1 VVSRTAAQLATA
13 VDGVIVGDPDALV
26 TSFGIDSRVLEPGAC
41 FVALRGERDGHD
53 FVADAFA
60 RGARVALVAHVVDHP
75 PGTALVVV
83 DDPLTALARAAAR
96 ARAGWTDVTVVGI
109 TGSVGKTSTKDLAAA
124 ALAGGRRVHASLGSF
139 NNEAGLPLTL
149 LHAPAGTEVVVAEM
163 GARFPGNI
171 ADLCVVARPT
181 VGVVT
186 RIGLAHPEHL
196 GGPDGILKTKGELVE
211 ALPAAGTAILNADD
225 AATPALAARTA
236 ARVLTVGTRPGAEIS
251 VRGLV
256 LTDDLRPRFLLD
268 SPWGTVTVTLAVR
281 GAHQAQ
287 NAAMAAAVALALGVT
302 PETVAEGLAVATTA
316 AWRMDLSTSAS
327 GIVVLNDA
335 YNANPD
341 SMRAAL
347 RSLGDLPTAG
357 RRIAVLGDM
366 LELGAHA
373 EAEHAAL
380 ADLVVQAGVDL
391 LVAVGPHSAV
401 TAAHAE
407 RAGIAALHAADR
419 DVARTLVT
427 EHVRPGDAVLVKASR
442 GVGLEQVAEG
452 LIRGEG
458 GS

>member
-1 VVSRTAAQLATA
+1 MTAADLAAA
-13 VDGVIVGDPDALV
+13 VDGVIVGDPDAVV
-26 TSFGIDSRVLEPGAC
+26 TSFAIDSRVLEPGAC
-41 FVALRGERDGHD
+41 FVALRDARDGHD

-60 RGARVALVAHVVDHP
+60 RGARVALVEHAVPHP

-83 DDPLTALARAAAR
+83 EQPLAALARAAAH
-96 ARAGWTDVTVVGI
+96 ARSGWRDVTVVGI

-124 ALAGGRRVHASLGSF
+124 ALAGARRVHASRGSF

-149 LHAPAGTEVVVAEM
+149 LHAPPGTEVVVAEM

-171 ADLCVVARPT
+171 ADLCAVARPT

-211 ALPAAGTAILNADD
+211 ALPAGGIAVLNADD
-225 AATPALAARTA
+225 DATPALATRTA
-236 ARVLTVGTRPGAEIS
+236 ARVLTVGTRPGAD
-251 VRGLV
+251 VRVRDLAV
-256 LTDDLRPRFLLD
+256 DAQLRPRFTAD
-268 SPWGTVTVTLAVR
+268 SPWGVVGVSLAVR

-287 NAAMAAAVALALGVT
+287 NAAMAATVALALGVA
-302 PETVAEGLAVATTA
+302 PESVGAGLAAATTA
-316 AWRMDLSTSAS
+316 SWRMELVTTPE

-347 RSLGDLPTAG
+347 RALGDLPAT

-380 ADLVVQAGVDL
+380 ADLAVAAGVDL

-401 TAAHAE
+401 TAVHAE
-407 RAGIAALHAADR
+407 RAGIVALHAADR
-419 DVARTLVT
+419 DEARALVV

-442 GVGLEQVAEG
+442 GIGLEAVAGALTGAEDDG
-452 LIRGEG
+452 
-458 GS
+458 

>member
-1 VVSRTAAQLATA
+1 MGMTAAELAAA
-13 VDGVIVGDPDALV
+13 VGGVIVGSADAV
-26 TSFGIDSRVLEPGAC
+26 ATSFAIDSRVLEPGAC

-53 FVADAFA
+53 FVADAFG
-60 RGARVALVAHVVDHP
+60 RGARIALVGREVEHP

-83 DDPLTALARAAAR
+83 EEPLEALARAAAH
-96 ARAGWTDVTVVGI
+96 ARTGWADVTVVAI
-109 TGSVGKTSTKDLAAA
+109 TGSVGKTSTKDLTTA
-124 ALAGGRRVHASLGSF
+124 ALAGARRVHASPGSF

-171 ADLCVVARPT
+171 ADLCVVARPS

-196 GGPDGILKTKGELVE
+196 GGRDGILKTKGELVE
-211 ALPAAGTAILNADD
+211 ALPAAGTAVLNADD
-225 AATPALAARTA
+225 EATPALAARTA
-236 ARVLTVGTRPGAEIS
+236 ARVLTVGTQPAAD
-251 VRGLV
+251 VRV
-256 LTDDLRPRFLLD
+256 RDLTLDADLRPRFALD
-268 SPWGTVTVTLAVR
+268 SPWGGLEVTLAVR

-287 NAAMAAAVALALGVT
+287 NAAMAATVALALGVA
-302 PETVAEGLAVATTA
+302 PESVGAGLGEATTA
-316 AWRMDLSTSAS
+316 TWRMELVTTAS

-347 RSLGDLPTAG
+347 RSLGDLPG
-357 RRIAVLGDM
+357 PRRRVAVLGDM
-366 LELGAHA
+366 LELGAHT

-380 ADLVVQAGVDL
+380 ADVAVAVGVDL

-407 RAGIAALHAADR
+407 RVGIVALHAADR
-419 DVARTLVT
+419 DEARALV
-427 EHVRPGDAVLVKASR
+427 EQHVRPGDAVLVKASR
-442 GVGLEQVAEG
+442 GIGLEAVAEAIAG
-452 LIRGEG
+452 G
-458 GS
+458 GSAP